1 MNELKIKVR
10 MRNEQP
16 QMDSP
21 KVIAAMIF
29 HLSSSS
35 SAFPVAIVGRGRG
48 ATGGG
53 REMSWGEGKCE
64 EGRSPTCGKRVEGGE
79 GERR

>member
-29 HLSSSS
+29 SSFVS
-35 SAFPVAIVGRGRG
+35 PVAIVGRGRG